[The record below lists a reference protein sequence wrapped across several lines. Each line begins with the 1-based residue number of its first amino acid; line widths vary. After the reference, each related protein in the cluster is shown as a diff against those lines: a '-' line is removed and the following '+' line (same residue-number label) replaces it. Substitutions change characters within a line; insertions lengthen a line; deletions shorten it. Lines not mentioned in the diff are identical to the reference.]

1 MLQDF
6 LKLILLIAALAL
18 VLWLYTAW
26 FGIERSTPA
35 PVEVKVGTGFH

>member
-26 FGIERSTPA
+26 FGIEHSPPA